1 MSRFINMSI
10 GVAKNTPVN
19 RMRSIVRAVHARTAQ
34 PLRGTLTSLKLPIR
48 GDMYL
53 SIVVDQTT
61 IETVLVRMGP
71 ADVYIPVHE
80 FGYDEPGYS
89 CQFTTT
95 RDVIAEYDR
104 LRRLYRI
111 AAESS

>member
-1 MSRFINMSI
+1 MSI
-10 GVAKNTPVN
+10 GVAKNTPVD
-19 RMRSIVRAVHARTAQ
+19 RVRSIACAVRARTTR
-34 PLRGTLTSLKLPIR
+34 PLRGTLTSLKLPIC
-48 GDMYL
+48 GDVYL
-53 SIVVDQTT
+53 SIVVDKTT

-111 AAESS
+111 AAKSS